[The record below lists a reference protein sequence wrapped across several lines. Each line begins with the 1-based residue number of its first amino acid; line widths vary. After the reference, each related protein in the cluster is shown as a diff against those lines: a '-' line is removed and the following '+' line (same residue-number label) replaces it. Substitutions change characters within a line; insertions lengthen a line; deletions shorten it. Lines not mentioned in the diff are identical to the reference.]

1 MSSYQLGI
9 KLEKYSRQR
18 TDSISKC
25 PKTAESTYVG
35 GNEKGLRVGGMG
47 EGGHGGV
54 KKNQPLVVLSG
65 RRDRTHLES
74 LRGH

>member
-1 MSSYQLGI
+1 MSRHQLGK

-25 PKTAESTYVG
+25 PKIGESTYVG
-35 GNEKGLRVGGMG
+35 GNEKGLPVGGMG

-54 KKNQPLVVLSG
+54 KKNQPFVVLSG
-65 RRDRTHLES
+65 RRDRAHLES
-74 LRGH
+74 LGCH